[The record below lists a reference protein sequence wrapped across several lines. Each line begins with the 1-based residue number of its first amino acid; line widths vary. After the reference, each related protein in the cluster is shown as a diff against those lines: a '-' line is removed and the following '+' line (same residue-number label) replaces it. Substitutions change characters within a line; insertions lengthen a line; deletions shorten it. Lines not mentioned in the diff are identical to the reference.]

1 MQLPKT
7 VNIIGG
13 SKSCKKEK
21 VVHCVFS
28 YSRLLRSAKTL
39 LEKDLSDKYSSLGID
54 GKCSTL
60 NNFSK
65 DIHFAPHSVTIQQ
78 Q

>member
-1 MQLPKT
+1 MPKLT
-7 VNIIGG
+7 R
-13 SKSCKKEK
+13 
-21 VVHCVFS
+21 VFVT
-28 YSRLLRSAKTL
+28 RLLRNAKTQ
-39 LEKDLSDKYSSLGID
+39 LEKDLGDKYGALNID

-65 DIHFAPHSVTIQQ
+65 EIHFAPHSVTIQQ

>member
-1 MQLPKT
+1 MLSEFNP
-7 VNIIGG
+7 
-13 SKSCKKEK
+13 SA
-21 VVHCVFS
+21 VHYF
-28 YSRLLRSAKTL
+28 RLLRSAKTL
-39 LEKDLSDKYSSLGID
+39 LEKDLGDKYGSLGID

>member
-1 MQLPKT
+1 M
-7 VNIIGG
+7 
-13 SKSCKKEK
+13 
-21 VVHCVFS
+21 CVS

-39 LEKDLSDKYSSLGID
+39 LEKDLSDKYNSLGID